1 MGLTPVGSGTLMTP
15 ILIFGFCIKPHVA
28 IDAELLST
36 VSTKLVGTVSLA
48 RHRLIDW
55 RVLGQMAW
63 AVCLHV
69 WCRCMLLSSLPLRSL
84 KNLGPDHPLPLVRLT
99 GLRRTQIDCLLI

>member
-1 MGLTPVGSGTLMTP
+1 MGLTPVGSGCLMTP
-15 ILIFGFCIKPHVA
+15 ILIFGFCIKPHLA

-36 VSTKLVGTVSLA
+36 VSTKLVGTVGLA

-55 RVLGQMAW
+55 RVLGQVALGSVR
-63 AVCLHV
+63 ACLV
-69 WCRCMLLSSLPLRSL
+69 SLCVARQLAASFM
-84 KNLGPDHPLPLVRLT
+84 KKLGPDHPLPLVRLA